1 MSIETDI
8 KQKKF
13 RSAYQRLSINLTY
26 TSNWL
31 GYKQLELFKEHDI
44 TSQQYNVLRILRGQ
58 QSNAIKVTDIAE
70 RMLDKNSNTSRL
82 IDKLLVKGLAKR
94 TSCPSDRRAV
104 DVVITPEGLD
114 LLSKV
119 TNPKR
124 HQFFVSDYTSGFEK
138 STQMFF
144 GQKINTVQDFNNIV
158 PEEWYDPDL
167 TSDCMNMLLIAFI
180 LQVLAYLGLLYTN
193 RRVSSF

>member
-44 TSQQYNVLRILRGQ
+44 TSQQFNVLRILRGQ
-58 QSNAIKVTDIAE
+58 QSNAIKVTEIAE

-82 IDKLLVKGLAKR
+82 IDKLLAKNLAER

-104 DVVITPEGLD
+104 DVIITQEGLD
-114 LLSKV
+114 LLSKMDPV
-119 TNPKR
+119 L
-124 HQFFVSDYTSGFEK
+124 
-138 STQMFF
+138 
-144 GQKINTVQDFNNIV
+144 
-158 PEEWYDPDL
+158 EEWESSLSSVLTQEEADL
-167 TSDCMNMLLIAFI
+167 MSSLLDRMREA
-180 LQVLAYLGLLYTN
+180 V
-193 RRVSSF
+193 

>member
-13 RSAYQRLSINLTY
+13 RSAYQRLAINLTY

-58 QSNAIKVTDIAE
+58 QPNAIKVSDIAE

-82 IDKLLVKGLAKR
+82 IDKLLAKNLAER

-104 DVVITPEGLD
+104 DVKITKEGLELLSVIDPILEEWENGMSAVITEEEAELMSKLLD
-114 LLSKV
+114 KMRES
-119 TNPKR
+119 
-124 HQFFVSDYTSGFEK
+124 E
-138 STQMFF
+138 
-144 GQKINTVQDFNNIV
+144 
-158 PEEWYDPDL
+158 
-167 TSDCMNMLLIAFI
+167 
-180 LQVLAYLGLLYTN
+180 
-193 RRVSSF
+193 

>member
-13 RSAYQRLSINLTY
+13 RSAYQRLAINLTY

-58 QSNAIKVTDIAE
+58 QSNAIKVSDIAE

-82 IDKLLVKGLAKR
+82 IDKLLAKNLAER

-104 DVVITPEGLD
+104 DVIITQDGLD
-114 LLSKV
+114 LLSRIDPILEESENAMREAITEEEAELMSRLLDKM
-119 TNPKR
+119 R
-124 HQFFVSDYTSGFEK
+124 K
-138 STQMFF
+138 S
-144 GQKINTVQDFNNIV
+144 
-158 PEEWYDPDL
+158 E
-167 TSDCMNMLLIAFI
+167 
-180 LQVLAYLGLLYTN
+180 
-193 RRVSSF
+193 